1 MNIDIF
7 AHQSRNRDEDQ
18 PVVLK
23 ALRRK
28 HKGWDCFNLT
38 GRDQRGNEFEIRFFL
53 DDGQQFE
60 METIFASDHPDHPD
74 NMLAEKK
81 AS

>member
-7 AHQSRNRDEDQ
+7 AHQSRIQDEDQ

-28 HKGWDCFNLT
+28 HAGWDCFNLI
-38 GRDQRGNEFEIRFFL
+38 GRDQRGNEFEIRFFI
-53 DDGQQFE
+53 DAGQQFE
-60 METIFASDHPDHPD
+60 MDTTFAADHPDHPD
-74 NMLAEKK
+74 NMLKEA
-81 AS
+81 

>member
-53 DDGQQFE
+53 SQDY
-60 METIFASDHPDHPD
+60 
-74 NMLAEKK
+74 LAEVPPTPQNVP
-81 AS
+81 AD

>member
-1 MNIDIF
+1 MQLDIF

-23 ALRRK
+23 ATRRK
-28 HKGWDCFNLT
+28 HVSFDCFSLS
-38 GRDQRGNEFEIRFFL
+38 GRDHRGNEFEIRFFI

-60 METIFASDHPDHPD
+60 METIFASDHPEHPD
-74 NMLAEKK
+74 NQLKEQT
-81 AS
+81 S